1 MPSSSVRKRPVN
13 LSLSPELVAAA
24 REFNIN
30 VSETCE
36 RALAAELKKVREERW
51 LAENRAALEAWNEWV
66 ERNGLPYEE
75 FRPF

>member
-13 LSLSPELVAAA
+13 LSLNPELVAAA

-51 LAENRAALEAWNEWV
+51 LAENRAALEASNDYV
-66 ERNGLPYEE
+66 RRHGLPLARSRL
-75 FRPF
+75 F